1 MDRSWWSKS
10 NRKHSGGVLFLC
22 ISFPRFLHNL
32 YSEASAYKY
41 NSVKACHLPFVGVY
55 RSYMSYTQ
63 SSAQMFCL
71 AWLAMNYIEHWGST
85 FSMCLQ
91 SVCAT
96 LTKPWILDEIKIGK
110 NSCRTIDAP
119 AKNLKRGK
127 GWHDQK
133 PDIKRGSSC
142 TWIIE
147 KYSSPLTTF
156 YQNSLS
162 YETLFTG
169 HHQSTTT
176 YEPPSSCYS
185 PGGDNKGNYTTQNIF
200 I

>member
-147 KYSSPLTTF
+147 NIL
-156 YQNSLS
+156 
-162 YETLFTG
+162 
-169 HHQSTTT
+169 HHS
-176 YEPPSSCYS
+176 PPSIRTAYQMKHYS
-185 PGGDNKGNYTTQNIF
+185 PVTTKAQPPMSHRVAAF
-200 I
+200 WK